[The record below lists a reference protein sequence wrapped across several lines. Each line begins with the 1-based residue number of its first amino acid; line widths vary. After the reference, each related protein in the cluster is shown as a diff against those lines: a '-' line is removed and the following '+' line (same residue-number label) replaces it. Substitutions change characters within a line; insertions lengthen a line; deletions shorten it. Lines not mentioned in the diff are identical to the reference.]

1 MYLFFRIFILK
12 KCKKAIATIFTA
24 IFLFIMNII
33 LFNFLYNEHKNFNK
47 LSKEK
52 YDSFNKGMSY
62 IYYIF
67 VSEEK
72 IKTIFRSAIIALT
85 KEILINN
92 FLVKKY

>member
-1 MYLFFRIFILK
+1 MQNFYFK
-12 KCKKAIATIFTA
+12 KCQKAIARIFTA
-24 IFLFIMNII
+24 IFLSIMDII
-33 LFNFLYNEHKNFNK
+33 LFNFLYNEYKKFNK

-62 IYYIF
+62 TYYIF

-72 IKTIFRSAIIALT
+72 IKTIFRSAIIALI
-85 KEILINN
+85 KEFLINN